1 MKKILIPTL
10 ILITILFV
18 FNCKKISAPIMPV
31 ATNTPTIQTSVFVH
45 PGAWSSAGELNFV
58 KARIQVGSQ
67 PWTNQLNM
75 IEGSSQGNQT
85 TALFSGTSFNSCT
98 VESQGQADSEA
109 AYANALIWYLEPNSA
124 KATTHANMAIAIL
137 NSWAKVQSIVATGGC
152 YNEQNMLDAGW
163 FGADFANAAE
173 IMRSY
178 PGWSAPDIKA
188 FQNMLKTVFY
198 PLLNTAS
205 TGNGNIDLTQIDA
218 MMSCAIF
225 NDDQTEFNAGLS
237 RLQLRVAAYVYT
249 YTSPTSIPRI
259 AGDACCGT
267 WPAAFWYN
275 PTSWV
280 IGLEQETCRDNGH
293 HVQFGL
299 NSAIHAAEI
308 AWHQG
313 TDVYTAY
320 QAAFVPALELLSLQ
334 LTSGSMQGTCSNDTS
349 DNINSDLFDTFEIGY
364 NHYAL
369 RKGLSLPNTNNI
381 IMNHV
386 RCCSNNWILF
396 NLAYETLTHAG
407 VY

>member
-1 MKKILIPTL
+1 
-10 ILITILFV
+10 
-18 FNCKKISAPIMPV
+18 MPV

-178 PGWSAPDIKA
+178 PG
-188 FQNMLKTVFY
+188 LV
-198 PLLNTAS
+198 
-205 TGNGNIDLTQIDA
+205 
-218 MMSCAIF
+218 
-225 NDDQTEFNAGLS
+225 
-237 RLQLRVAAYVYT
+237 
-249 YTSPTSIPRI
+249 SP
-259 AGDACCGT
+259 
-267 WPAAFWYN
+267 
-275 PTSWV
+275 
-280 IGLEQETCRDNGH
+280 GH
-293 HVQFGL
+293 
-299 NSAIHAAEI
+299 
-308 AWHQG
+308 
-313 TDVYTAY
+313 
-320 QAAFVPALELLSLQ
+320 
-334 LTSGSMQGTCSNDTS
+334 
-349 DNINSDLFDTFEIGY
+349 
-364 NHYAL
+364 
-369 RKGLSLPNTNNI
+369 
-381 IMNHV
+381 
-386 RCCSNNWILF
+386 
-396 NLAYETLTHAG
+396 
-407 VY
+407 